1 MKTTLEKEDIQ
12 AIVSAILEV
21 MKPILSSK
29 KPEDRIFDKKALSEY
44 LHLPVTWIDKNL
56 HKLPHFKVG
65 KYVRFKK
72 NDIDKFI
79 EQEKMKV
86 MPPQRFYLLRNT
98 R

>member
-1 MKTTLEKEDIQ
+1 MRTILEKEDIE

-29 KPEDRIFDKKALSEY
+29 KSEDRIFDKKALSEY

-56 HKLPHFKVG
+56 HKIPHFKVG
-65 KYVRFKK
+65 KYVRFRK

-79 EQEKMKV
+79 EQEKMKAQ
-86 MPPQRFYLLRNT
+86 PPQRFHQLRNT

>member
-1 MKTTLEKEDIQ
+1 MRTILEKEDIE
-12 AIVSAILEV
+12 AIVSALFER

-56 HKLPHFKVG
+56 YKLPHFKVG
-65 KYVRFKK
+65 KYVRFRK

-79 EQEKMKV
+79 EQEKMKAQ
-86 MPPQRFYLLRNT
+86 PPQRFHLLRNT

>member
-12 AIVSAILEV
+12 AIVRAILEV